1 MKATRVLGRILVPV
15 SLLLLAA
22 CQTVPGKKG
31 ATSSSQAEPQTSAA
45 QAETTI
51 QAQGQ
56 GAPVAVYLANTT
68 LQAGWNSVA
77 IQSGT
82 LYVNPQP
89 VITRADLSG
98 VQAGASKQGE
108 GLLALELNE
117 NGKKKVIDNT
127 TKNPHMRQ
135 EQVERGRANV

>member
-15 SLLLLAA
+15 SWLLLAA

-31 ATSSSQAEPQTSAA
+31 ATSSSQAEPQTSPA

-68 LQAGWNSVA
+68 LQPGWASVA
-77 IQSGT
+77 LQSGT
-82 LYVNPQP
+82 LHVHSQP
-89 VITRADLSG
+89 VIPSADLSG
-98 VQAGASKQGE
+98 DQAGQDGRGSGRDSVGQD
-108 GLLALELNE
+108 
-117 NGKKKVIDNT
+117 GKI
-127 TKNPHMRQ
+127 
-135 EQVERGRANV
+135 QVEAGEIK

>member
-22 CQTVPGKKG
+22 CQTVPGKQG

-68 LQAGWNSVA
+68 LPAGWTSVA
-77 IQSGT
+77 IQSRNLAGNSSEESR
-82 LYVNPQP
+82 VGK
-89 VITRADLSG
+89 DG
-98 VQAGASKQGE
+98 V
-108 GLLALELNE
+108 
-117 NGKKKVIDNT
+117 
-127 TKNPHMRQ
+127 R
-135 EQVERGRANV
+135 

>member
-68 LQAGWNSVA
+68 LQAGW
-77 IQSGT
+77 
-82 LYVNPQP
+82 
-89 VITRADLSG
+89 TRPEERRVGKECVSTCR
-98 VQAGASKQGE
+98 SRWTPE
-108 GLLALELNE
+108 H
-117 NGKKKVIDNT
+117 KKKNNQ
-127 TKNPHMRQ
+127 K
-135 EQVERGRANV
+135 ERTEKR